1 MILVDVIGGNTN
13 CWAGTLGR
21 HFFRTAQR
29 GAFFTILLLTAF
41 LANGMVR
48 AEIGG
53 VVRGLVTD
61 ELTGRPITN
70 ADVAIIT
77 LDRITRTTRSDAG
90 GVFEFAAVP
99 EGLVVVRVVR
109 DGYFDAEEPE
119 ARVVLDRVTR
129 ADFQL
134 VRRAQ
139 AVEEIVV
146 TAKAAGAAGL
156 GSVTATRLSREEI
169 RRAAGTAGDIFRGLD
184 ALPGVASTG
193 EFSNFTVRGSGPR
206 DNLIL
211 VDEFEFDKVVHFDRS
226 LGQEEDIGG
235 GGRFSIFAPNLIGGA
250 EFQPGGWSASEGG
263 RNGSLLRLSI
273 AQGNPDTPSVSA
285 QLDVAGGELT
295 YDGPSYVLDNTSVIL
310 SARYF
315 DFGRLFRTIG
325 QNDIGDPEFSDV
337 IFKSVTDISDNH
349 RVSLLALYSPE
360 DFTRDTDNVLESK
373 DFEDAALFASEQDSM
388 LLGATWRWLVGAEGQ
403 LSNRFFLRDSDK
415 TSLQGEAFPDRAGPN
430 PTAATVPVRTNIVS
444 LTEAEREMG
453 WRGDY
458 TTPTPWGDLAV
469 GARYTRVQLDLA
481 TRLAGDWIRYVYDRD
496 DFRPNAAQKFVVL
509 TPTRFNAAFRAREA
523 RTAVYADHT
532 FYVGDISIR
541 PGARLDRDGLSDQS
555 LWSPRLA
562 LGWMLSP
569 ATKLAATAGVYYQAP
584 RFLDIAAD
592 PTNAR
597 LKNERSDQISLGLE
611 HELGSSLSL
620 ETEVYYRKLEDLVVS
635 GDKTSGTA
643 LNSGDGHSAG
653 LDLGLTRRLID
664 DWSGSLAYSYS
675 RTRRDDNRGE
685 GPYDADFHRPHVFTL
700 ALAWQPNDVWA
711 FAGKWK
717 FASGRPTDA
726 FVVNSN
732 IFNDPTFVRFSKEI
746 VANNTLRLRDFHAL
760 NLRVDYRR
768 RFGDVSVIAFAD
780 IINVYGRK
788 NIDSVEF
795 NERRGTNV
803 TGDLNVFPQVGL
815 KFEF

>member
-1 MILVDVIGGNTN
+1 MIFTEAFYGNLPRWVATSGRTGMRK
-13 CWAGTLGR
+13 AQYGTL
-21 HFFRTAQR
+21 
-29 GAFFTILLLTAF
+29 LVLVVLTA
-41 LANGMVR
+41 LLVHGKSWAQT
-48 AEIGG
+48 GG
-53 VVRGLVTD
+53 VVRGVVTD
-61 ELTGRPITN
+61 ELSGRPVAN
-70 ADVAIIT
+70 ADVTVMT
-77 LDRITRTTRSDAG
+77 LDRITRTARSSAAG
-90 GVFEFAAVP
+90 IFEFTTVP

-109 DGYFDAEEPE
+109 EGYVDAEEPE
-119 ARVVLDRVTR
+119 ARVVVDRVTR

-134 VRRAQ
+134 VRRTQ
-139 AVEEIVV
+139 ATEEIVV
-146 TAKAAGAAGL
+146 TAKAVGVAGR
-156 GSVTATRLSREEI
+156 GSVTATRLGREEI
-169 RRAAGTAGDIFRGLD
+169 RRGAGTAGDVFRGLD
-184 ALPGVASTG
+184 VLPGVASTG

-211 VDEFEFDKVVHFDRS
+211 VDDFEFDKVVHFDRS

-250 EFQPGGWSASEGG
+250 EFQAGGWSASEGG

-285 QLDVAGGELT
+285 QLDVAGGEIT

-315 DFGRLFRTIG
+315 DFGRLFKAIG

-373 DFEDAALFASEQDSM
+373 DFEDAALFDSEQDSM

-403 LSNRFFLRDSDK
+403 LINRLFLRDSDK

-469 GARYTRVQLDLA
+469 GARYTRVELDLA

-509 TPTRFNAAFRAREA
+509 TPARFNAAFRARDSRA
-523 RTAVYADHT
+523 AVYADHT

-541 PGARLDRDGLSDQS
+541 PGARFDRDGLSDQS

-562 LGWMLSP
+562 LGWALSP
-569 ATKLAATAGVYYQAP
+569 ATKLAATAGVYFQAP
-584 RFLDIAAD
+584 RFLDVATD
-592 PTNAR
+592 PTNAG

-611 HELGSSLSL
+611 HELGSGLSL
-620 ETEVYYRKLEDLVVS
+620 ATEVYYREFKDLVVS

-653 LDLGLTRRLID
+653 LDIGLTRRLMD

-675 RTRRDDNRGE
+675 RARRDDNRGE

-726 FVVNSN
+726 FVVNRN
-732 IFNDPTFVRFSKEI
+732 IFNDPTFLRFSKEI
-746 VANNTLRLRDFHAL
+746 VSNNTLRLRDFHAL

-780 IINVYGRK
+780 VINVYGRY
-788 NIDSVEF
+788 NVDSVEF
-795 NERRGTNV
+795 NERKGTNV
-803 TGDLNVFPQVGL
+803 TGDLSVFPQVGL